1 MKIIVADI
9 TGGNAISM
17 QSGSRLY
24 ELLYGAMSKSG
35 PESVELDFSGVEHFA
50 SPFFNASIGLLLKD
64 FSVDLLME
72 KITINNLPEF
82 GLELVNEVIENAITY
97 YDSKDQSARARQEI
111 ISKNTE

>member
-24 ELLYGAMSKSG
+24 ALLYGAMSKS
-35 PESVELDFSGVEHFA
+35 EAVELNFSGVEHFA

-82 GLELVNEVIENAITY
+82 GLELVEEVIENAITY
-97 YDSKDQSARARQEI
+97 YDSKDQSAITRQEI

>member
-1 MKIIVADI
+1 MKIVVADI

-24 ELLYGAMSKSG
+24 DLLYGAMSKS
-35 PESVELDFSGVEHFA
+35 ESVELDFSGVEHFA

-97 YDSKDQSARARQEI
+97 YDSKDRSAKAMQEI

>member
-1 MKIIVADI
+1 MKIVVADI

-24 ELLYGAMSKSG
+24 DLLYGAMSKS
-35 PESVELDFSGVEHFA
+35 ESVELDFSGVEHFA

-72 KITINNLPEF
+72 KITITNLPKF
-82 GLELVNEVIENAITY
+82 GLELIEEVIDNAITY
-97 YDSKDQSARARQEI
+97 YDSKDQSAKARQEI